1 MTLTCNLQIVGP
13 EDFFSK
19 IDKLL
24 FVPDLFF
31 FVAKF
36 AMLYMVLVYDHGSI
50 GLDSIAFSVFV
61 DIG

>member
-13 EDFFSK
+13 ENFFSK

-31 FVAKF
+31 FAKF
-36 AMLYMVLVYDHGSI
+36 AMLYVVLVYDHGSI
-50 GLDSIAFSVFV
+50 GLDSIAVSVFV